1 MRTITIYTTLAVL
14 LFLTANTKAQ
24 EIRLTLD
31 DAITM
36 AADSSLSAIKVHRA
50 YMSGYWEYRAYKA
63 ARMPSLT
70 LNLTPAQ
77 YNRNIVQRYDSEN
90 DRDVFRTQQSY
101 YASGG
106 LSVVQN
112 VDFTGGTLYLNSG
125 VDFLRSFGGD
135 AYSQFS
141 SVPVRIG
148 YSQSLIGYNPFK
160 WDKLI
165 EPLKYERRKKEL
177 TYNMEQISEEA
188 IVYFFSLAQAQAEYD
203 LAVKNMASCD
213 TLYKI
218 GCDRHKIGAIS
229 RADLQ
234 TLKLDVIN
242 ANNTLKNSEIAMRRA
257 MFQLA
262 SFLNIDKEQTLSI
275 ELPARPKLLTISAA
289 KALEYARENNP
300 EFLVLKQNILESR
313 QAVDRTKKESGINA
327 SLNASIGFNQVGS
340 EFAQVWRDP
349 LQQDMVSM
357 SLSIPILDWGVR
369 KGKYNMARN
378 NLTVVEIS
386 SRQSEQQI
394 EEEVVMTVN
403 DFNVQGAMIE
413 SAEEARLL
421 AESAYEDTRMRFIIG
436 KSDINS
442 LSMALTRKDAA
453 EKNYISA
460 LRNYWLSYYKIRR
473 LTMYDFTNE
482 CTIDS
487 GKEIIKQ

>member
-1 MRTITIYTTLAVL
+1 MKAIIRYTTLAIL
-14 LFLTANTKAQ
+14 LLATSVNAQ

-36 AADSSLSAIKVHRA
+36 AADSSLSAVKAKRS
-50 YMSGYWEYRAYKA
+50 YQSGYWEYRAYKA
-63 ARMPSLT
+63 ARLPSLM

-106 LSVVQN
+106 FSIVQN
-112 VDFTGGTLYLNSG
+112 VDWTGGTLYLNSSL
-125 VDFLRSFGGD
+125 DFLRSFGD
-135 AYSQFS
+135 DTYSQFS
-141 SVPVRIG
+141 SVPFRIG
-148 YSQSLIGYNPFK
+148 YSQSLIGYNQFK

-165 EPLKYERRKKEL
+165 EPLKYEKKKKEL

-188 IVYFFSLAQAQAEYD
+188 IIYFFSLAQAQAEYG
-203 LAVKNMASCD
+203 LAVKNLASCD

-218 GCDRHKIGAIS
+218 GCDRHKIAAIS
-229 RADLQ
+229 KADLQ

-242 ANNTLKNSEIAMRRA
+242 ANNTLKNSEISLRRA

-262 SFLNIDKEQTLSI
+262 SFLNMDKEQKLRI
-275 ELPARPKLLTISAA
+275 ELPERPRLFTISASE
-289 KALEYARENNP
+289 ALMYARENNP
-300 EFLVLKQNILESR
+300 EFLTLKQNILESR

-340 EFAQVWRDP
+340 EFNQVWRNL
-349 LQQDMVSM
+349 LQQDMVSV

-369 KGKYNMARN
+369 KGKYNMAKN
-378 NLTVVEIS
+378 NLNVVEIS
-386 SRQSEQQI
+386 SRQTEQQI
-394 EEEVVMTVN
+394 EEEVIMTVN
-403 DFNVQGAMIE
+403 DFNVQGGMIE

-442 LSMALTRKDAA
+442 LSMALTRKDTA

-473 LTMYDFTNE
+473 LTMYDFVNE
-482 CTIDS
+482 SVIDT
-487 GKEIIKQ
+487 GNDIIKE

>member
-14 LFLTANTKAQ
+14 LLAANTKAQ

-36 AADSSLSAIKVHRA
+36 AADSSLSAIKAHRA

-177 TYNMEQISEEA
+177 SYNMEQISEEA

-262 SFLNIDKEQTLSI
+262 SFLNIDKEQTLNI

-300 EFLVLKQNILESR
+300 EFLALKQNILESR
-313 QAVDRTKKESGINA
+313 QAVDRTKKESSINA
-327 SLNASIGFNQVGS
+327 SLNASIGFNQIGS

-369 KGKYNMARN
+369 KGRYNMARN

-453 EKNYISA
+453 EKNYITA

-482 CTIDS
+482 CTVVA
-487 GKEIIKQ
+487 ENVTIK

>member
-36 AADSSLSAIKVHRA
+36 AADSSLSAIKAHRA

-213 TLYKI
+213 TLYRI

-275 ELPARPKLLTISAA
+275 ELPARPKLLTIPAA

-300 EFLVLKQNILESR
+300 EFLALKQNILESR

-369 KGKYNMARN
+369 KGRYNMARN

-403 DFNVQGAMIE
+403 DFNVQGGMIE

-482 CTIDS
+482 CTIVAEDVT
-487 GKEIIKQ
+487 IK

>member
-1 MRTITIYTTLAVL
+1 MKAIIRYTTLAIL
-14 LFLTANTKAQ
+14 LLATGVNAQ

-36 AADSSLSAIKVHRA
+36 AADSSLSAVKAKRS
-50 YMSGYWEYRAYKA
+50 YQSGYWEYRAYKA
-63 ARMPSLT
+63 ARLPSLM

-106 LSVVQN
+106 FSIVQN
-112 VDFTGGTLYLNSG
+112 VDWTGGTLYLNSSL
-125 VDFLRSFGGD
+125 DFLRSFGDD

-141 SVPVRIG
+141 SVPFRIG
-148 YSQSLIGYNPFK
+148 YSQSLIGYNQFK

-165 EPLKYERRKKEL
+165 EPLKYEKKKKEL

-188 IVYFFSLAQAQAEYD
+188 IIYFFSLAQAQAEYD
-203 LAVKNMASCD
+203 LAVKNLASCD

-218 GCDRHKIGAIS
+218 GCDRHKIAAIS
-229 RADLQ
+229 KADLQ

-242 ANNTLKNSEIAMRRA
+242 ANNTLKNSEISLRRA

-262 SFLNIDKEQTLSI
+262 SFLNMDKEQKLRI
-275 ELPARPKLLTISAA
+275 ELPERPRLFTISAS
-289 KALEYARENNP
+289 KALMYARENNP
-300 EFLVLKQNILESR
+300 EFLTLKQNILESR

-340 EFAQVWRDP
+340 EFNQVWRNL
-349 LQQDMVSM
+349 LQQDMVSV

-369 KGKYNMARN
+369 KGKYNMAKN
-378 NLTVVEIS
+378 NLNVVEIS
-386 SRQSEQQI
+386 SRQTEQQI
-394 EEEVVMTVN
+394 EEEVIMTVN
-403 DFNVQGAMIE
+403 DFNVQGGMIE

-442 LSMALTRKDAA
+442 LSMALTRKDTA

-473 LTMYDFTNE
+473 LTMYDFVNE
-482 CTIDS
+482 SVIDT
-487 GKEIIKQ
+487 ENDIIRE

>member
-1 MRTITIYTTLAVL
+1 MKAIIRYITLAIL
-14 LFLTANTKAQ
+14 LLATGVNAQ

-36 AADSSLSAIKVHRA
+36 AADSSLSAVKAKRS
-50 YMSGYWEYRAYKA
+50 YQSGYWEYRAYKA
-63 ARMPSLT
+63 ARLPSLM

-106 LSVVQN
+106 FSIVQN
-112 VDFTGGTLYLNSG
+112 VDWTGGTLYLNSSL
-125 VDFLRSFGGD
+125 DFLRSFGDD

-141 SVPVRIG
+141 SVPFRIG
-148 YSQSLIGYNPFK
+148 YSQSLIGYNQFK

-165 EPLKYERRKKEL
+165 EPLKYEKRKKEL
-177 TYNMEQISEEA
+177 TYKMEQISEEA
-188 IVYFFSLAQAQAEYD
+188 IIYFFSLAQAQAEYD
-203 LAVKNMASCD
+203 LAVKNLASCD

-218 GCDRHKIGAIS
+218 GCDRHKIAAIS
-229 RADLQ
+229 KADLQ

-242 ANNTLKNSEIAMRRA
+242 ANNTLKNSEISLRRA

-262 SFLNIDKEQTLSI
+262 SFLNMDKEQKLRI
-275 ELPARPKLLTISAA
+275 ELPERPRLFTISAS
-289 KALEYARENNP
+289 KALMYARENNP
-300 EFLVLKQNILESR
+300 EFLTLKQNILESR

-340 EFAQVWRDP
+340 EFNQVWRNL
-349 LQQDMVSM
+349 LQQDMVSV

-369 KGKYNMARN
+369 KGKYNMAKN
-378 NLTVVEIS
+378 NLNVVEIS
-386 SRQSEQQI
+386 SRQTEQQI
-394 EEEVVMTVN
+394 EEEVIMTVN
-403 DFNVQGAMIE
+403 DFNVQGGMIE

-442 LSMALTRKDAA
+442 LSMALTRKDTA

-473 LTMYDFTNE
+473 LTMYDFVNE
-482 CTIDS
+482 SVIDT
-487 GKEIIKQ
+487 GNDIIRE

>member
-1 MRTITIYTTLAVL
+1 MKAIIRYTTLAIL
-14 LFLTANTKAQ
+14 LLATGVNAQ

-36 AADSSLSAIKVHRA
+36 AADSSLSAVKAKRS
-50 YMSGYWEYRAYKA
+50 YQSGYWEYRAYKA
-63 ARMPSLT
+63 ARLPSLM

-106 LSVVQN
+106 FSIVQN
-112 VDFTGGTLYLNSG
+112 VDWTGGTLYLNSSL
-125 VDFLRSFGGD
+125 DFLRSFGDD

-141 SVPVRIG
+141 SVPFRIG
-148 YSQSLIGYNPFK
+148 YSQSLIGYNQFK

-165 EPLKYERRKKEL
+165 EPLKYEKRKKEL

-188 IVYFFSLAQAQAEYD
+188 IIYFFSLAQAQAEYD
-203 LAVKNMASCD
+203 LAVKNLASCD

-218 GCDRHKIGAIS
+218 GCDRHKIAAIS
-229 RADLQ
+229 KADLQ

-242 ANNTLKNSEIAMRRA
+242 ANNTLKNSEISLRRA

-262 SFLNIDKEQTLSI
+262 SFLNMDKEQKLRI
-275 ELPARPKLLTISAA
+275 ELPERPKLFTISASE
-289 KALEYARENNP
+289 ALMYARENNP
-300 EFLVLKQNILESR
+300 EFLTLKQNILESR

-340 EFAQVWRDP
+340 EFNQVWRNL
-349 LQQDMVSM
+349 LQQDMVSVT
-357 SLSIPILDWGVR
+357 LSIPILDWGVR
-369 KGKYNMARN
+369 KGKYNMAKN
-378 NLTVVEIS
+378 NLNVVEIS
-386 SRQSEQQI
+386 SRQTEQQI
-394 EEEVVMTVN
+394 EEEVIMTVN
-403 DFNVQGAMIE
+403 DFNVQGGMIE

-442 LSMALTRKDAA
+442 LSMALTRKDTA

-473 LTMYDFTNE
+473 LTMYDFVNE
-482 CTIDS
+482 S
-487 GKEIIKQ
+487 IINTGNDIIRE

>member
-1 MRTITIYTTLAVL
+1 
-14 LFLTANTKAQ
+14 
-24 EIRLTLD
+24 
-31 DAITM
+31 
-36 AADSSLSAIKVHRA
+36 
-50 YMSGYWEYRAYKA
+50 
-63 ARMPSLT
+63 
-70 LNLTPAQ
+70 
-77 YNRNIVQRYDSEN
+77 
-90 DRDVFRTQQSY
+90 
-101 YASGG
+101 
-106 LSVVQN
+106 
-112 VDFTGGTLYLNSG
+112 
-125 VDFLRSFGGD
+125 
-135 AYSQFS
+135 
-141 SVPVRIG
+141 
-148 YSQSLIGYNPFK
+148 
-160 WDKLI
+160 
-165 EPLKYERRKKEL
+165 
-177 TYNMEQISEEA
+177 
-188 IVYFFSLAQAQAEYD
+188 
-203 LAVKNMASCD
+203 
-213 TLYKI
+213 
-218 GCDRHKIGAIS
+218 
-229 RADLQ
+229 
-234 TLKLDVIN
+234 
-242 ANNTLKNSEIAMRRA
+242 MRRA

-300 EFLVLKQNILESR
+300 EFLALKQNILESR

-369 KGKYNMARN
+369 KGRYNMARN

-403 DFNVQGAMIE
+403 DFNVQGGMIE

-421 AESAYEDTRMRFIIG
+421 AESAYADTRMRFIIG

-482 CTIDS
+482 CLIDS

>member
-1 MRTITIYTTLAVL
+1 MKAIIRYTTLAIL
-14 LFLTANTKAQ
+14 LLATSVNAQ
-24 EIRLTLD
+24 EVRLTLD

-36 AADSSLSAIKVHRA
+36 AADSSLSAVKAKRS
-50 YMSGYWEYRAYKA
+50 YQSGYWEYRAYKA
-63 ARMPSLT
+63 ARLPSLM

-106 LSVVQN
+106 FSIVQN
-112 VDFTGGTLYLNSG
+112 VDWTGGTLYLNSSL
-125 VDFLRSFGGD
+125 DFLRSFGDD

-141 SVPVRIG
+141 SIPFRIG
-148 YSQSLIGYNPFK
+148 YSQSLIGYNQFK

-165 EPLKYERRKKEL
+165 EPLKYEKRKKEL

-188 IVYFFSLAQAQAEYD
+188 IIYFFSLAQAQAEYD
-203 LAVKNMASCD
+203 LAVKNLASCD

-218 GCDRHKIGAIS
+218 GCDRHKIAAIS
-229 RADLQ
+229 KADLQ

-242 ANNTLKNSEIAMRRA
+242 ANNTLKNSEISLRRA

-262 SFLNIDKEQTLSI
+262 SFLNMDKEQKLRI
-275 ELPARPKLLTISAA
+275 ELPERPRLFTISAS
-289 KALEYARENNP
+289 KALMYARENNP
-300 EFLVLKQNILESR
+300 EFLTLKQNILESR

-340 EFAQVWRDP
+340 EFNQVWRNL
-349 LQQDMVSM
+349 LQQDMVSV

-369 KGKYNMARN
+369 KGKYNMAKN
-378 NLTVVEIS
+378 NLNVVEIS
-386 SRQSEQQI
+386 SRQTEQQI
-394 EEEVVMTVN
+394 EEEVIMTVN
-403 DFNVQGAMIE
+403 DFNVQGGMIE

-442 LSMALTRKDAA
+442 LSMALTRKDTA

-473 LTMYDFTNE
+473 LTMYDFVNE
-482 CTIDS
+482 SVIDT
-487 GKEIIKQ
+487 GNDIIKE

>member
-1 MRTITIYTTLAVL
+1 MKAIIRYTTLAIL
-14 LFLTANTKAQ
+14 LLATSVNAQ

-36 AADSSLSAIKVHRA
+36 AADSSLSAVKAKRS
-50 YMSGYWEYRAYKA
+50 YQSGYWEYRAYKA
-63 ARMPSLT
+63 ARLPSLM

-106 LSVVQN
+106 FSIVQN
-112 VDFTGGTLYLNSG
+112 VDWTGGTLYLNSSL
-125 VDFLRSFGGD
+125 DFLRSFGD
-135 AYSQFS
+135 DTYSQFS
-141 SVPVRIG
+141 SVPFRIG
-148 YSQSLIGYNPFK
+148 YSQSLIGYNQFK

-165 EPLKYERRKKEL
+165 EPLKYEKKKKEL

-188 IVYFFSLAQAQAEYD
+188 IIYFFSLAQAQAEYG
-203 LAVKNMASCD
+203 LAVKNLASCD

-218 GCDRHKIGAIS
+218 GCDRHKIAAIS
-229 RADLQ
+229 KADLQ

-242 ANNTLKNSEIAMRRA
+242 ANNTLKNSEISLRRA

-262 SFLNIDKEQTLSI
+262 SFLNMDKEQKLRI
-275 ELPARPKLLTISAA
+275 ELPERPRLFTISASE
-289 KALEYARENNP
+289 ALMYARENHP
-300 EFLVLKQNILESR
+300 EFLTLKQNILESR

-340 EFAQVWRDP
+340 EFNQVWRNL
-349 LQQDMVSM
+349 LQQDMVSV

-369 KGKYNMARN
+369 KGKYNMAKN
-378 NLTVVEIS
+378 NLNVVEIS
-386 SRQSEQQI
+386 SRQTEQQI
-394 EEEVVMTVN
+394 EEEVIMTVN
-403 DFNVQGAMIE
+403 DFNVQGGMIE

-442 LSMALTRKDAA
+442 LSMALTRKDTA

-460 LRNYWLSYYKIRR
+460 LRNYWLSYYKIRS
-473 LTMYDFTNE
+473 LTMYDFVNE
-482 CTIDS
+482 SVIDT
-487 GKEIIKQ
+487 GNDIIKE

>member
-1 MRTITIYTTLAVL
+1 MKAIIRYTILAIL
-14 LFLTANTKAQ
+14 LLATSVNAQ
-24 EIRLTLD
+24 EIHLTLD

-36 AADSSLSAIKVHRA
+36 AADSSLSAVKAKRS
-50 YMSGYWEYRAYKA
+50 YQSGYWEYRAYKA
-63 ARMPSLT
+63 ARLPSLM

-106 LSVVQN
+106 FSIVQN
-112 VDFTGGTLYLNSG
+112 VDWTGGTLYLNSSL
-125 VDFLRSFGGD
+125 DFLRSFGDD

-141 SVPVRIG
+141 SVPFRIG
-148 YSQSLIGYNPFK
+148 YSQSLIGYNQFK

-165 EPLKYERRKKEL
+165 EPLKYEKRKKEL

-188 IVYFFSLAQAQAEYD
+188 IIYFFSLAQAQAEYD
-203 LAVKNMASCD
+203 LAVKNLASCD

-218 GCDRHKIGAIS
+218 GCDRHKIAAIS
-229 RADLQ
+229 KADLQ

-242 ANNTLKNSEIAMRRA
+242 ANNTLKNSEISLRRA

-262 SFLNIDKEQTLSI
+262 SFLNMDKEQKLRI
-275 ELPARPKLLTISAA
+275 ELPERPRLFTISAS
-289 KALEYARENNP
+289 KALMYARENNP
-300 EFLVLKQNILESR
+300 EFLTLKQNILESR

-340 EFAQVWRDP
+340 EFNQVWRNL
-349 LQQDMVSM
+349 LQQDMVSV

-369 KGKYNMARN
+369 KGKYNMAKN
-378 NLTVVEIS
+378 NLNVVEIS
-386 SRQSEQQI
+386 SRQTEQQI
-394 EEEVVMTVN
+394 EEEVIMTVN
-403 DFNVQGAMIE
+403 DFNVQGGMIE

-442 LSMALTRKDAA
+442 LSMALTRKDTA

-473 LTMYDFTNE
+473 LTMYDFVNE
-482 CTIDS
+482 SVIDT
-487 GKEIIKQ
+487 ENDIIRE

>member
-1 MRTITIYTTLAVL
+1 MKAIIRYTTLAIL
-14 LFLTANTKAQ
+14 LLSTSVNAQ

-36 AADSSLSAIKVHRA
+36 AADSSLSAVKAKRS
-50 YMSGYWEYRAYKA
+50 YQSGYWEYRAYKA
-63 ARMPSLT
+63 ARLPSLM

-106 LSVVQN
+106 FSIVQN
-112 VDFTGGTLYLNSG
+112 VDWTGGTLYLNSSL
-125 VDFLRSFGGD
+125 DFLRNFGD
-135 AYSQFS
+135 EAYSQFS
-141 SVPVRIG
+141 SVPFRIG
-148 YSQSLIGYNPFK
+148 YSQSLIGYNQFK

-165 EPLKYERRKKEL
+165 EPLKYEKKKKEL

-188 IVYFFSLAQAQAEYD
+188 IIYFFSLAQAQAEYD
-203 LAVKNMASCD
+203 LAVKNLASCD

-218 GCDRHKIGAIS
+218 GCDRHKIAAIS
-229 RADLQ
+229 KADLQ

-242 ANNTLKNSEIAMRRA
+242 ANNTLKNSEISLRRA

-262 SFLNIDKEQTLSI
+262 SFLNMDKEQKLRI
-275 ELPARPKLLTISAA
+275 ELPERPRLFTISASE
-289 KALEYARENNP
+289 ALMYARENNP
-300 EFLVLKQNILESR
+300 EFLTLKQNILESR

-340 EFAQVWRDP
+340 EFNQVWRNL
-349 LQQDMVSM
+349 LQQDMVSV

-369 KGKYNMARN
+369 KGKYNMAKN
-378 NLTVVEIS
+378 NLNVVEIS
-386 SRQSEQQI
+386 SRQTEQQI
-394 EEEVVMTVN
+394 EEEVIMTVN
-403 DFNVQGAMIE
+403 DFNVQGGMIE

-436 KSDINS
+436 KSEINS
-442 LSMALTRKDAA
+442 LSMALTRKDTA

-473 LTMYDFTNE
+473 LTMYDFVNE
-482 CTIDS
+482 SIINTGND
-487 GKEIIKQ
+487 IIKE

>member
-1 MRTITIYTTLAVL
+1 MKAIIRYTTLAIL
-14 LFLTANTKAQ
+14 LLATGVNAQ

-36 AADSSLSAIKVHRA
+36 AADSSLSAVKAKRS
-50 YMSGYWEYRAYKA
+50 YQSGYWEYRAYKA
-63 ARMPSLT
+63 ARLPSLM

-106 LSVVQN
+106 FSIVQN
-112 VDFTGGTLYLNSG
+112 VDWTGGTLYLNSSL
-125 VDFLRSFGGD
+125 DFLRSFGDD

-141 SVPVRIG
+141 SVPFRIG
-148 YSQSLIGYNPFK
+148 YSQSLIGYNQFK

-165 EPLKYERRKKEL
+165 EPLKYEKRKKEL

-188 IVYFFSLAQAQAEYD
+188 IIYFFSLAQAQAEYD
-203 LAVKNMASCD
+203 LAVKNLASCD

-218 GCDRHKIGAIS
+218 GCDRHKIAAIS
-229 RADLQ
+229 KADLQ

-242 ANNTLKNSEIAMRRA
+242 ANNTLKNSEISLRRA

-262 SFLNIDKEQTLSI
+262 SFLNMDKEQKLRI
-275 ELPARPKLLTISAA
+275 ELPERPRLFTISAS
-289 KALEYARENNP
+289 KALMYARENNP
-300 EFLVLKQNILESR
+300 EFLTLKQNILESR

-340 EFAQVWRDP
+340 EFNQVWRNL
-349 LQQDMVSM
+349 LQQDMISV

-369 KGKYNMARN
+369 KGKYNMAKN
-378 NLTVVEIS
+378 NLNVVEIS
-386 SRQSEQQI
+386 SRQTEQQI
-394 EEEVVMTVN
+394 EEEVIMTVN
-403 DFNVQGAMIE
+403 DFNVQGGMIE

-442 LSMALTRKDAA
+442 LSMAVTRKDTA

-473 LTMYDFTNE
+473 LTMYDFVNE
-482 CTIDS
+482 SVIDT
-487 GKEIIKQ
+487 GNDIIRE

>member
-1 MRTITIYTTLAVL
+1 MKAIIRYTTLAIL
-14 LFLTANTKAQ
+14 LLATSVNAQ

-36 AADSSLSAIKVHRA
+36 AADSSLSVVKAKRS
-50 YMSGYWEYRAYKA
+50 YQSGYWEYRAYKA
-63 ARMPSLT
+63 ARLPSLM

-106 LSVVQN
+106 FSIVQN
-112 VDFTGGTLYLNSG
+112 VDWTGGTLYLNSSL
-125 VDFLRSFGGD
+125 DFLRSFGDD

-141 SVPVRIG
+141 SVPFRIG
-148 YSQSLIGYNPFK
+148 YSQSLIGYNQFK

-165 EPLKYERRKKEL
+165 EPLKYEKRKKEL

-188 IVYFFSLAQAQAEYD
+188 IIYFFSLAQAQAEYD
-203 LAVKNMASCD
+203 LAVKNLASCD

-218 GCDRHKIGAIS
+218 GCDRHKIAAIS
-229 RADLQ
+229 KADLQ

-242 ANNTLKNSEIAMRRA
+242 ANNTLKNSEISLRRA

-262 SFLNIDKEQTLSI
+262 SFLNMDKEQKLRI
-275 ELPARPKLLTISAA
+275 ELPERPRLFTISASE
-289 KALEYARENNP
+289 ALMYARENNP
-300 EFLVLKQNILESR
+300 EFLTLKQNILESR

-340 EFAQVWRDP
+340 EFNQVWRNL
-349 LQQDMVSM
+349 LQQDMVSV

-369 KGKYNMARN
+369 KGKYNMAKN
-378 NLTVVEIS
+378 NLNVVEIS
-386 SRQSEQQI
+386 SRQTEQQI
-394 EEEVVMTVN
+394 EEEVIMTVN
-403 DFNVQGAMIE
+403 DFNVQGGMIE

-442 LSMALTRKDAA
+442 LSMALTRKDTA

-473 LTMYDFTNE
+473 LTMYDFVNE
-482 CTIDS
+482 SVIDT
-487 GKEIIKQ
+487 GNDIIRE

>member
-1 MRTITIYTTLAVL
+1 MKAIIRYTTLAIL
-14 LFLTANTKAQ
+14 LLATSVNAQ

-36 AADSSLSAIKVHRA
+36 AADSSLSAVKAKRS
-50 YMSGYWEYRAYKA
+50 YQSGYWEYRAYKA
-63 ARMPSLT
+63 ARLPSLM

-106 LSVVQN
+106 FSIVQN
-112 VDFTGGTLYLNSG
+112 VDWTGGTLYLNSSL
-125 VDFLRSFGGD
+125 DFLRSFGDD

-141 SVPVRIG
+141 SVPFRIG
-148 YSQSLIGYNPFK
+148 YSQSLIGYNQFK

-165 EPLKYERRKKEL
+165 EPLKYEKRKKEL

-188 IVYFFSLAQAQAEYD
+188 IIYFFSLAQAQAEYD
-203 LAVKNMASCD
+203 LAVKNLASCD

-218 GCDRHKIGAIS
+218 GCDRHKIAAIS
-229 RADLQ
+229 KANLQ

-242 ANNTLKNSEIAMRRA
+242 ANNTLKNSEISLRRA

-262 SFLNIDKEQTLSI
+262 SFLNMDKEQKLRI
-275 ELPARPKLLTISAA
+275 ELPERPRLFTISASE
-289 KALEYARENNP
+289 ALMYARENNP
-300 EFLVLKQNILESR
+300 EFLTLKQNILESR

-340 EFAQVWRDP
+340 EFNQVWRNL
-349 LQQDMVSM
+349 LQQDMVSV

-369 KGKYNMARN
+369 KGKYNMAKN
-378 NLTVVEIS
+378 NLNVVEIS
-386 SRQSEQQI
+386 SRQTEQQI
-394 EEEVVMTVN
+394 EEEVIMTVN
-403 DFNVQGAMIE
+403 DFNVQGGMIE

-442 LSMALTRKDAA
+442 LSMALTRKDTA

-473 LTMYDFTNE
+473 LTMYDFVNE
-482 CTIDS
+482 SVIDT
-487 GKEIIKQ
+487 GNDIIRE

>member
-1 MRTITIYTTLAVL
+1 MKAIIRYTTLAIL
-14 LFLTANTKAQ
+14 LLATGVNAQ

-36 AADSSLSAIKVHRA
+36 AADSSLSAVKAKRS
-50 YMSGYWEYRAYKA
+50 YQSGYWEYRAYKA
-63 ARMPSLT
+63 ARLPSLM

-106 LSVVQN
+106 FSIVQN
-112 VDFTGGTLYLNSG
+112 VDWTGGTLYLNSSL
-125 VDFLRSFGGD
+125 DFLRSFGDD

-141 SVPVRIG
+141 SVPFRIG
-148 YSQSLIGYNPFK
+148 YSQSLIGYNQFK

-165 EPLKYERRKKEL
+165 EPLKYEKRKKEL

-188 IVYFFSLAQAQAEYD
+188 IIYFFSLAQAQAEYD
-203 LAVKNMASCD
+203 LAVKNLASCD

-218 GCDRHKIGAIS
+218 GCDRHKIAAIS
-229 RADLQ
+229 KADLQ

-242 ANNTLKNSEIAMRRA
+242 ANNTLKNSEISLRRA

-262 SFLNIDKEQTLSI
+262 SFLNMDKEQKLRI
-275 ELPARPKLLTISAA
+275 ELPERPRLFTISASE
-289 KALEYARENNP
+289 ALMYARENNP
-300 EFLVLKQNILESR
+300 EFLTLKQNILESR

-340 EFAQVWRDP
+340 EFNQVWRNL
-349 LQQDMVSM
+349 LQQDMVSV

-369 KGKYNMARN
+369 KGKYNMAKN
-378 NLTVVEIS
+378 NLNVVEIS
-386 SRQSEQQI
+386 SRQTEQQI
-394 EEEVVMTVN
+394 EEEVIMTVN
-403 DFNVQGAMIE
+403 DFNVQGGMIE

-442 LSMALTRKDAA
+442 LSMALTRKDTA

-473 LTMYDFTNE
+473 LTMYDFVNE
-482 CTIDS
+482 SVIDT
-487 GKEIIKQ
+487 GNDIIKE

>member
-1 MRTITIYTTLAVL
+1 MKAIIRYTTLAIL
-14 LFLTANTKAQ
+14 LLATSVNAQ

-36 AADSSLSAIKVHRA
+36 AADSSLSAVKAKRS
-50 YMSGYWEYRAYKA
+50 YQSGYWEYRAYKA
-63 ARMPSLT
+63 ARLPSLM

-106 LSVVQN
+106 FSIVQN
-112 VDFTGGTLYLNSG
+112 VDWTGGTLYLNSSL
-125 VDFLRSFGGD
+125 DFLRSFGDD

-141 SVPVRIG
+141 SVPFRIG
-148 YSQSLIGYNPFK
+148 YSQSLIGYNQFK

-165 EPLKYERRKKEL
+165 EPLKYEKRKKEL

-188 IVYFFSLAQAQAEYD
+188 IIFFFSLAQAQAEYD
-203 LAVKNMASCD
+203 LAVKNLASCD
-213 TLYKI
+213 TLYQI
-218 GCDRHKIGAIS
+218 GCDRHKIAAIS
-229 RADLQ
+229 KADLQ

-242 ANNTLKNSEIAMRRA
+242 ANNTLKNSEISLRRA

-262 SFLNIDKEQTLSI
+262 SFLNMDKEQKLRI
-275 ELPARPKLLTISAA
+275 ELPERPRLFTISASE
-289 KALEYARENNP
+289 ALMYARENNP
-300 EFLVLKQNILESR
+300 EFLTLKQNILESR

-340 EFAQVWRDP
+340 EFNQVWRNL
-349 LQQDMVSM
+349 LQQDMISV

-369 KGKYNMARN
+369 KGKYNMAKN
-378 NLTVVEIS
+378 NLNVVEIS
-386 SRQSEQQI
+386 SRQTEQQI
-394 EEEVVMTVN
+394 EEEVIMTVN
-403 DFNVQGAMIE
+403 DFNVQGGMIE

-442 LSMALTRKDAA
+442 LSMAVTRKDTA

-473 LTMYDFTNE
+473 LTMYDFVNE
-482 CTIDS
+482 SMIDT
-487 GKEIIKQ
+487 GNDIFKD

>member
-1 MRTITIYTTLAVL
+1 MKAIIRYTTLAIL
-14 LFLTANTKAQ
+14 LLATSVNAQ

-36 AADSSLSAIKVHRA
+36 AADSSLSAVKAKRS
-50 YMSGYWEYRAYKA
+50 YQSGYWEYRAYKA
-63 ARMPSLT
+63 ARLPSLM

-106 LSVVQN
+106 FSIVQN
-112 VDFTGGTLYLNSG
+112 VDWTGGTLYLNSSL
-125 VDFLRSFGGD
+125 DFLRSFGDD

-141 SVPVRIG
+141 SVPFRIG
-148 YSQSLIGYNPFK
+148 YSQSLIGYNQFK

-165 EPLKYERRKKEL
+165 EPLKYEKRKKEL

-188 IVYFFSLAQAQAEYD
+188 IIYFFSLAQAQAEYD
-203 LAVKNMASCD
+203 LAVKNLASCD

-218 GCDRHKIGAIS
+218 GCDRHKIAAIS
-229 RADLQ
+229 KADLQ

-242 ANNTLKNSEIAMRRA
+242 ANNTLKNSEISLRRA

-262 SFLNIDKEQTLSI
+262 SFLNMDKEQKLRI
-275 ELPARPKLLTISAA
+275 ELPERPRLFTISASE
-289 KALEYARENNP
+289 ALMYARENNP
-300 EFLVLKQNILESR
+300 EFLTLKQNILESR

-340 EFAQVWRDP
+340 EFNQVWRNL
-349 LQQDMVSM
+349 LQQDMISV

-369 KGKYNMARN
+369 KGKYNMAKN
-378 NLTVVEIS
+378 NLNVVEIS
-386 SRQSEQQI
+386 SRQTEQQI
-394 EEEVVMTVN
+394 EEEVIMTVN
-403 DFNVQGAMIE
+403 DFNVQGGMIE

-442 LSMALTRKDAA
+442 LSMAVTRKDTA

-473 LTMYDFTNE
+473 LTMYDFVNE
-482 CTIDS
+482 SVIDT
-487 GKEIIKQ
+487 GNDIIRE

>member
-1 MRTITIYTTLAVL
+1 MKDIIRYTTLAIL
-14 LFLTANTKAQ
+14 LLATGVNAQ
-24 EIRLTLD
+24 EIRLTLN

-36 AADSSLSAIKVHRA
+36 AADSSLSAVKAKRS
-50 YMSGYWEYRAYKA
+50 YQSGYWEYRAYKA
-63 ARMPSLT
+63 ARLPSLM

-106 LSVVQN
+106 FSIVQN
-112 VDFTGGTLYLNSG
+112 VDWTGGTLYLNSSL
-125 VDFLRSFGGD
+125 DFLRSFGDD

-141 SVPVRIG
+141 SVPFRIG
-148 YSQSLIGYNPFK
+148 YSQSLIGYNQFK

-165 EPLKYERRKKEL
+165 EPLKYEKRKKEL

-188 IVYFFSLAQAQAEYD
+188 IIYFFSLAQAQAEYD
-203 LAVKNMASCD
+203 LAVKNLASCD

-218 GCDRHKIGAIS
+218 GCDRHKIAAIS
-229 RADLQ
+229 KADLQ

-242 ANNTLKNSEIAMRRA
+242 ANNTLKNSEISLRRA

-262 SFLNIDKEQTLSI
+262 SFLNMDKEQKLRI
-275 ELPARPKLLTISAA
+275 ELPERPRLFTISASE
-289 KALEYARENNP
+289 ALMYARENNP
-300 EFLVLKQNILESR
+300 EFLTLKQNILESR
-313 QAVDRTKKESGINA
+313 QAVDRTNKESGINA

-340 EFAQVWRDP
+340 EFNQVWRNL
-349 LQQDMVSM
+349 LQQDMVSV

-369 KGKYNMARN
+369 KGKYNMAKN
-378 NLTVVEIS
+378 NLNVVEIS
-386 SRQSEQQI
+386 SRQTEQQI
-394 EEEVVMTVN
+394 EEEVIMTVN
-403 DFNVQGAMIE
+403 DFNVQGGMIE

-442 LSMALTRKDAA
+442 LSMALTRKDTA

-473 LTMYDFTNE
+473 LTMCDFVNE
-482 CTIDS
+482 SVIDTR
-487 GKEIIKQ
+487 GDIIRE

>member
-1 MRTITIYTTLAVL
+1 MRTITIYTTLAIL
-14 LFLTANTKAQ
+14 LLVTRANAQ

-36 AADSSLSAIKVHRA
+36 ASDSSLSAIKAHRA

-70 LNLTPAQ
+70 LNFTPAQ

-148 YSQSLIGYNPFK
+148 YSQNLIGYNPFK

-165 EPLKYERRKKEL
+165 EPLKYERRIKEL

-188 IVYFFSLAQAQAEYD
+188 IVYFFSFAQAQAEYE

-300 EFLVLKQNILESR
+300 EFLALKQNILESR

-369 KGKYNMARN
+369 KGRYNMARN

-453 EKNYISA
+453 EKNYITA

-482 CTIDS
+482 CTVVA
-487 GKEIIKQ
+487 ENVTIK

>member
-1 MRTITIYTTLAVL
+1 MKAIIRYTTLAIL
-14 LFLTANTKAQ
+14 LLSTSVNAQ
-24 EIRLTLD
+24 EIRLTLN

-36 AADSSLSAIKVHRA
+36 AADSSLSAVKAKRS
-50 YMSGYWEYRAYKA
+50 YQSGYWEYRAYKA
-63 ARMPSLT
+63 ARLPSLM

-106 LSVVQN
+106 FSIVQN
-112 VDFTGGTLYLNSG
+112 VDWTGGTLYLNSSL
-125 VDFLRSFGGD
+125 DFLRSFGDD

-141 SVPVRIG
+141 SVPFRIG
-148 YSQSLIGYNPFK
+148 YSQSLIGYNQFK

-165 EPLKYERRKKEL
+165 EPLKYEKKKKEL

-188 IVYFFSLAQAQAEYD
+188 IIYFFSLAQAQAEYD
-203 LAVKNMASCD
+203 LAVKNLASCD

-218 GCDRHKIGAIS
+218 GCDRHKIAAIS
-229 RADLQ
+229 KADLQ

-242 ANNTLKNSEIAMRRA
+242 ANNTLKNSEISLRRA

-262 SFLNIDKEQTLSI
+262 SFLNMDKEQKLRI
-275 ELPARPKLLTISAA
+275 ELPERPRLFTISASE
-289 KALEYARENNP
+289 ALMYARENNP
-300 EFLVLKQNILESR
+300 EFLTLKQNILESR

-340 EFAQVWRDP
+340 EFNQVWRNL
-349 LQQDMVSM
+349 LQQDMVSV

-369 KGKYNMARN
+369 KGKYNMAKN
-378 NLTVVEIS
+378 NLNVVEIS
-386 SRQSEQQI
+386 SRQTEQQI
-394 EEEVVMTVN
+394 EEEVIMTVN
-403 DFNVQGAMIE
+403 DFNVQGGMIE

-442 LSMALTRKDAA
+442 LSMALTRKDTA

-473 LTMYDFTNE
+473 LTMYDFVNE
-482 CTIDS
+482 SMIDT
-487 GKEIIKQ
+487 GNDIIRE

>member
-1 MRTITIYTTLAVL
+1 MKAIIRYTTLAIL
-14 LFLTANTKAQ
+14 LLATGVNAQ
-24 EIRLTLD
+24 EIHLTLD

-36 AADSSLSAIKVHRA
+36 AADSSLSAVKAKRS
-50 YMSGYWEYRAYKA
+50 YQSGYWEYRAYKA
-63 ARMPSLT
+63 ARLPSLM

-106 LSVVQN
+106 FSIVQN
-112 VDFTGGTLYLNSG
+112 VDWTGGTLYLNSSL
-125 VDFLRSFGGD
+125 DFLRSFGDD

-141 SVPVRIG
+141 SVPFRIG
-148 YSQSLIGYNPFK
+148 YSQSLIGYNQFK

-165 EPLKYERRKKEL
+165 EPLKYEKKKKEL

-188 IVYFFSLAQAQAEYD
+188 IIYFFSLAQAQAEYD
-203 LAVKNMASCD
+203 LAVKNLASCD

-218 GCDRHKIGAIS
+218 GCDRHKIAAIS
-229 RADLQ
+229 KADLQ

-242 ANNTLKNSEIAMRRA
+242 ANNTLKNSEISLRRA

-262 SFLNIDKEQTLSI
+262 SFLNMDKEQKLRI
-275 ELPARPKLLTISAA
+275 ELPERPRLFTISAS
-289 KALEYARENNP
+289 KALMYARENNP
-300 EFLVLKQNILESR
+300 EFLTLKQNILESR

-340 EFAQVWRDP
+340 EFNQVWRNL
-349 LQQDMVSM
+349 LQQDMVSV

-369 KGKYNMARN
+369 KGKYNMAKN
-378 NLTVVEIS
+378 NLNVVEIS
-386 SRQSEQQI
+386 SRQTEQQI
-394 EEEVVMTVN
+394 EEEVIMTVN
-403 DFNVQGAMIE
+403 DFNVQGGMIE

-442 LSMALTRKDAA
+442 LSMALTRKDTA

-473 LTMYDFTNE
+473 LTMYDFVNE
-482 CTIDS
+482 SVIDT
-487 GKEIIKQ
+487 GNDIIRE

>member
-1 MRTITIYTTLAVL
+1 MKAIIRYTTLAIL
-14 LFLTANTKAQ
+14 LLATSVNAQ
-24 EIRLTLD
+24 EIHLTLD

-36 AADSSLSAIKVHRA
+36 AADSSLSAVKAKRS
-50 YMSGYWEYRAYKA
+50 YQSGYWEYRAYKA
-63 ARMPSLT
+63 ARLPSLM

-106 LSVVQN
+106 FSIVQN
-112 VDFTGGTLYLNSG
+112 VDWTGGTLYLNSSL
-125 VDFLRSFGGD
+125 DFLRSFGDD

-141 SVPVRIG
+141 SIPFRIG
-148 YSQSLIGYNPFK
+148 YSQSLIGYNQFK

-165 EPLKYERRKKEL
+165 EPLKYEKRKKEL

-188 IVYFFSLAQAQAEYD
+188 IIYFFSLAQAQAEYD
-203 LAVKNMASCD
+203 LAVKNLASCD

-218 GCDRHKIGAIS
+218 GCDRHKIAAIS
-229 RADLQ
+229 KADLQ

-242 ANNTLKNSEIAMRRA
+242 ANNTLKNSEISLRRA

-262 SFLNIDKEQTLSI
+262 SFLNMDKEQKLRI
-275 ELPARPKLLTISAA
+275 ELPERPRLFTISAS
-289 KALEYARENNP
+289 KALMYARENNP
-300 EFLVLKQNILESR
+300 EFLTLKQNILESR

-340 EFAQVWRDP
+340 EFNQVWRNL
-349 LQQDMVSM
+349 LQQDMVSV

-369 KGKYNMARN
+369 KGKYNMAKN
-378 NLTVVEIS
+378 NLNVVEIS
-386 SRQSEQQI
+386 SRQTEQQI
-394 EEEVVMTVN
+394 EEEVIMTVN
-403 DFNVQGAMIE
+403 DFNVQGGMIE

-442 LSMALTRKDAA
+442 LSMALTRKDTA

-473 LTMYDFTNE
+473 LTMYDFVNE
-482 CTIDS
+482 SVIDT
-487 GKEIIKQ
+487 GNDIIRE

>member
-1 MRTITIYTTLAVL
+1 MRTITIYTTLAIL
-14 LFLTANTKAQ
+14 LLVTRANAQ

-36 AADSSLSAIKVHRA
+36 AADSSLSAIKAHRA

-70 LNLTPAQ
+70 LNFTPAQ

-148 YSQSLIGYNPFK
+148 YSQNLIGYNPFK

-177 TYNMEQISEEA
+177 SYNMEQISEEA

-213 TLYKI
+213 TLYRI

-300 EFLVLKQNILESR
+300 EFLALKQNILESR
-313 QAVDRTKKESGINA
+313 QAVDRTKKESSINA

-403 DFNVQGAMIE
+403 DFNVQGGMIE

-442 LSMALTRKDAA
+442 LSMALTRKNAA

-482 CTIDS
+482 CTIVAEDVT
-487 GKEIIKQ
+487 IK

>member
-1 MRTITIYTTLAVL
+1 MRTITIYTILTSL
-14 LFLTANTKAQ
+14 LLITKTYAQ
-24 EIRLTLD
+24 EIRLSLA

-36 AADSSLSAIKVHRA
+36 ANDSSLSAVKAKRSYQA
-50 YMSGYWEYRAYKA
+50 GYWEFRAYKA
-63 ARMPSLT
+63 ARLPSLM

-106 LSVVQN
+106 ISIVQN
-112 VDFTGGTLYLNSG
+112 IDWTGGTLYLNSSL
-125 VDFLRSFGGD
+125 DFLRNFGNET
-135 AYSQFS
+135 YSQFS
-141 SVPVRIG
+141 SIPFRIG
-148 YSQSLIGYNPFK
+148 YSQNLIGYNPFK
-160 WDKLI
+160 WDKQI
-165 EPLKYERRKKEL
+165 EPLKYEKKKKEL

-188 IVYFFSLAQAQAEYD
+188 IIYFFSLAQAQAEYD
-203 LAVKNMASCD
+203 LAVKNLASCD

-218 GCDRHKIGAIS
+218 GCARHKIAAIS
-229 RADLQ
+229 KADLQ
-234 TLKLDVIN
+234 TLNLDVIN
-242 ANNTLKNSEIAMRRA
+242 ANNTLKNSEISLRRA

-262 SFLNIDKEQTLSI
+262 SFLNIDKEQKLRI
-275 ELPARPKLLTISAA
+275 ELPMRPKLFTISISR
-289 KALEYARENNP
+289 ALAHARENNP
-300 EFLVLKQNILESR
+300 EFLALKQNILESR
-313 QAVDRTKKESGINA
+313 HAVNKTKKERGIHA
-327 SLNASIGFNQVGS
+327 SLNARIVYTPVGREFNQV
-340 EFAQVWRDP
+340 WKN
-349 LQQDMVSM
+349 LMQQDMVSV
-357 SLSIPILDWGVR
+357 SISIPILDWGVR
-369 KGKYNMARN
+369 KGRYNMARN

-386 SRQSEQQI
+386 SRQTEQQI

-403 DFNVQGAMIE
+403 DFNVQGSMIE
-413 SAEEARLL
+413 SAEEARIL

-442 LSMALTRKDAA
+442 LSMAHTRKDAA

-473 LTMYDFTNE
+473 LTMYDFYNE

>member
-36 AADSSLSAIKVHRA
+36 ASDSSLSAIKAHRA
-50 YMSGYWEYRAYKA
+50 YLSGYWEYRAYKA

-213 TLYKI
+213 TLYRI

-275 ELPARPKLLTISAA
+275 ELPARPKLLTIPAA

-300 EFLVLKQNILESR
+300 EFLALKQNILESR
-313 QAVDRTKKESGINA
+313 QAVERTKKESGINA
-327 SLNASIGFNQVGS
+327 SLNASIGFNQVSS

-369 KGKYNMARN
+369 KGRYNMARN

-403 DFNVQGAMIE
+403 DFNVQGTMIE

-482 CTIDS
+482 CTIVAEDVT
-487 GKEIIKQ
+487 IK

>member
-1 MRTITIYTTLAVL
+1 MKAIIRYITLAIL
-14 LFLTANTKAQ
+14 LLATSVNAQ

-36 AADSSLSAIKVHRA
+36 AADSSLSAVKAKRS
-50 YMSGYWEYRAYKA
+50 YQSGYWEYRAYKA
-63 ARMPSLT
+63 ARLPSLM

-106 LSVVQN
+106 FSIVQN
-112 VDFTGGTLYLNSG
+112 VDWTGGTLYLNSSL
-125 VDFLRSFGGD
+125 DFLRSFGDD

-141 SVPVRIG
+141 SVPFRIG
-148 YSQSLIGYNPFK
+148 YSQSLIGYNQFK

-165 EPLKYERRKKEL
+165 EPLKYEKKKKEL

-188 IVYFFSLAQAQAEYD
+188 IIYFFSLAQAQAEYD
-203 LAVKNMASCD
+203 LAVKNLASCD

-218 GCDRHKIGAIS
+218 GCDRYKIAAIS
-229 RADLQ
+229 KADLQ

-242 ANNTLKNSEIAMRRA
+242 ANNTLKNSEISLRRA

-262 SFLNIDKEQTLSI
+262 SFLNMDKEQKLRI
-275 ELPARPKLLTISAA
+275 ELPERPRLFTISASE
-289 KALEYARENNP
+289 ALMYARENNP
-300 EFLVLKQNILESR
+300 EFLTLKQNILESR

-340 EFAQVWRDP
+340 EFNQVWRNL
-349 LQQDMVSM
+349 LQQDMVSV

-369 KGKYNMARN
+369 KGKYNMAKN
-378 NLTVVEIS
+378 NLNVVEIS
-386 SRQSEQQI
+386 SRQTEQQI
-394 EEEVVMTVN
+394 EEEVIMTVN
-403 DFNVQGAMIE
+403 DFNVQGGMIE

-442 LSMALTRKDAA
+442 LSMALTRKDTA

-473 LTMYDFTNE
+473 LTMYDFVNE
-482 CTIDS
+482 SVIDTRDD
-487 GKEIIKQ
+487 IIRE

>member
-1 MRTITIYTTLAVL
+1 MRTITIYTILAVL
-14 LFLTANTKAQ
+14 LLLTANTRAQ

-36 AADSSLSAIKVHRA
+36 AADSSLSAIKAHRA

-177 TYNMEQISEEA
+177 SYNMEQISEEA

-262 SFLNIDKEQTLSI
+262 SFLNIDKEHTLSI

-300 EFLVLKQNILESR
+300 EFLALKQNILESR

-403 DFNVQGAMIE
+403 DFNVQGGMIE

>member
-1 MRTITIYTTLAVL
+1 MRTITIYTTLAIL
-14 LFLTANTKAQ
+14 LLVTRANAQ

-36 AADSSLSAIKVHRA
+36 ASDSSLSAIKAHRA

-177 TYNMEQISEEA
+177 SYNMEQISEEA

-213 TLYKI
+213 TLYRI

-300 EFLVLKQNILESR
+300 EFLALKQNILESR
-313 QAVDRTKKESGINA
+313 QAVDRTKKESSINA

-403 DFNVQGAMIE
+403 DFNVQGGMIE

-442 LSMALTRKDAA
+442 LSMALTRKNAA

-473 LTMYDFTNE
+473 LTMYDFTIE

-487 GKEIIKQ
+487 GKDIIKQ

>member
-1 MRTITIYTTLAVL
+1 MKAIIRYTTLAIL
-14 LFLTANTKAQ
+14 LLATGVNAQ

-36 AADSSLSAIKVHRA
+36 AADSSLSAVKAKRS
-50 YMSGYWEYRAYKA
+50 YQSGYWEYRAYKA
-63 ARMPSLT
+63 ARLPSLM

-106 LSVVQN
+106 FSIVQN
-112 VDFTGGTLYLNSG
+112 VDWTGGTLYLNSSL
-125 VDFLRSFGGD
+125 DFLRSFGDD

-141 SVPVRIG
+141 SVPFRIG
-148 YSQSLIGYNPFK
+148 YSQSLIGYNQFK

-165 EPLKYERRKKEL
+165 EPLKYEKKKKEF

-188 IVYFFSLAQAQAEYD
+188 IIYFFSLAQAQAEYD
-203 LAVKNMASCD
+203 LAVKNLASCD

-218 GCDRHKIGAIS
+218 GCDRHKIAAIS
-229 RADLQ
+229 KADLQ

-242 ANNTLKNSEIAMRRA
+242 ANNTLKNSKISLRRA

-262 SFLNIDKEQTLSI
+262 SFLNMDKEQKLRI
-275 ELPARPKLLTISAA
+275 ELPERPRLFTISASE
-289 KALEYARENNP
+289 ALMYARENNP
-300 EFLVLKQNILESR
+300 EFLTLKQNILESR

-340 EFAQVWRDP
+340 EFNQVWRNL
-349 LQQDMVSM
+349 LQQDMVSV

-369 KGKYNMARN
+369 KGKYNMAKN
-378 NLTVVEIS
+378 NLNVVEIS
-386 SRQSEQQI
+386 SRQTEQQI
-394 EEEVVMTVN
+394 EEEVIMTVN
-403 DFNVQGAMIE
+403 DFNVQGGMIE

-442 LSMALTRKDAA
+442 LSMAVTRKDTA

-473 LTMYDFTNE
+473 LTMYDFVNE
-482 CTIDS
+482 SVIDT
-487 GKEIIKQ
+487 GNDIIRE

>member
-1 MRTITIYTTLAVL
+1 MKAIIRYTTLAIL
-14 LFLTANTKAQ
+14 LLSTSVNAQ

-36 AADSSLSAIKVHRA
+36 AADSSLSAVKAKRS
-50 YMSGYWEYRAYKA
+50 YQSGYWEYRAYKA
-63 ARMPSLT
+63 ARLPSLM

-106 LSVVQN
+106 FSIVQN
-112 VDFTGGTLYLNSG
+112 VDWTGGTLYLNSSL
-125 VDFLRSFGGD
+125 DFLRSFGDD

-141 SVPVRIG
+141 SVPFRIG
-148 YSQSLIGYNPFK
+148 YSQSLIGYNQFK

-165 EPLKYERRKKEL
+165 EPLKYEKKKKEL

-188 IVYFFSLAQAQAEYD
+188 IIYFFSLAQAQAEYD
-203 LAVKNMASCD
+203 LAVKNLASCD

-218 GCDRHKIGAIS
+218 GCERYKIGKIS
-229 RADLQ
+229 KIDIN

-242 ANNTLKNSEIAMRRA
+242 ANNTLKNSEISLRRA

-262 SFLNIDKEQTLSI
+262 SFLNMDKEQKLRI
-275 ELPARPKLLTISAA
+275 ELPERPRLFTISASE
-289 KALEYARENNP
+289 ALMYARENNP
-300 EFLVLKQNILESR
+300 EFLTLKQNILESR

-340 EFAQVWRDP
+340 EFNQVWRNL
-349 LQQDMVSM
+349 LQQDMVSV

-369 KGKYNMARN
+369 KGKYNMAKN
-378 NLTVVEIS
+378 NLNVVEIS
-386 SRQSEQQI
+386 SRQTEQQI
-394 EEEVVMTVN
+394 EEEIIMTVN
-403 DFNVQGAMIE
+403 DFNVQGGMIE

-442 LSMALTRKDAA
+442 LSMALTRKDTA

-473 LTMYDFTNE
+473 LTMYDFTND
-482 CTIDS
+482 CQIDS
-487 GKEIIKQ
+487 SKEIISKW

>member
-1 MRTITIYTTLAVL
+1 MKAIIRYTTLAIL
-14 LFLTANTKAQ
+14 LLATGVNAQ

-36 AADSSLSAIKVHRA
+36 AADSSLSAVKAKRS
-50 YMSGYWEYRAYKA
+50 YQSGYWEYRAYKA
-63 ARMPSLT
+63 ARLPSLM

-106 LSVVQN
+106 LSIVQN
-112 VDFTGGTLYLNSG
+112 VDWTGGTLYLNSSL
-125 VDFLRSFGGD
+125 DFLRSFGDD

-141 SVPVRIG
+141 SVPFRIG
-148 YSQSLIGYNPFK
+148 YSQSLIGYNQFK

-165 EPLKYERRKKEL
+165 EPLKYEKRKKEL

-188 IVYFFSLAQAQAEYD
+188 IIFFFSLAQAQAEYD
-203 LAVKNMASCD
+203 LAVKNLASCD

-218 GCDRHKIGAIS
+218 GCDRHKIAAIS
-229 RADLQ
+229 KADLQ

-242 ANNTLKNSEIAMRRA
+242 ANNTLKNSKISLRRA

-262 SFLNIDKEQTLSI
+262 SFLNMDKEQKLRI
-275 ELPARPKLLTISAA
+275 ELPERPRLFTISASE
-289 KALEYARENNP
+289 ALMYARENNP
-300 EFLVLKQNILESR
+300 EFLTLKQNILESR

-340 EFAQVWRDP
+340 EFNQVWRNL
-349 LQQDMVSM
+349 LQQDMVSV

-369 KGKYNMARN
+369 KGKYNMAKN
-378 NLTVVEIS
+378 NLNVVEIS
-386 SRQSEQQI
+386 SRQTEQQI
-394 EEEVVMTVN
+394 EEEVIMTVN
-403 DFNVQGAMIE
+403 DFNVQGGMIE

-442 LSMALTRKDAA
+442 LSMAVTRKDTA

-473 LTMYDFTNE
+473 LTMYDFVNE
-482 CTIDS
+482 SVIDT
-487 GKEIIKQ
+487 GNDIIRE

>member
-1 MRTITIYTTLAVL
+1 MKAIIRYTTLAIL
-14 LFLTANTKAQ
+14 LLATGVNAQ

-36 AADSSLSAIKVHRA
+36 AADSSLSAVKAKRS
-50 YMSGYWEYRAYKA
+50 YQSGYWEYRAYKA
-63 ARMPSLT
+63 ARLPSLM

-106 LSVVQN
+106 FSIVQN
-112 VDFTGGTLYLNSG
+112 VDWTGGTLYLNSSL
-125 VDFLRSFGGD
+125 DFLRSFGDD

-141 SVPVRIG
+141 SVPFRIG
-148 YSQSLIGYNPFK
+148 YSQSLIGYNQFK

-165 EPLKYERRKKEL
+165 EPLKYEKKKKEL

-188 IVYFFSLAQAQAEYD
+188 IIYFFSLAQAQAEYD
-203 LAVKNMASCD
+203 LAVKNLASCD

-218 GCDRHKIGAIS
+218 GCDRHKIAAIS
-229 RADLQ
+229 KADLQ

-242 ANNTLKNSEIAMRRA
+242 ANNTLKNSEISLRRA

-262 SFLNIDKEQTLSI
+262 SFLNMDKEQKLRI
-275 ELPARPKLLTISAA
+275 ELPARPRLFTISAS
-289 KALEYARENNP
+289 KALMYARENNP
-300 EFLVLKQNILESR
+300 EFLTLKQNILESR

-340 EFAQVWRDP
+340 EFNQVWRNL
-349 LQQDMVSM
+349 LQQDMVSV

-369 KGKYNMARN
+369 KGKYNMAKN
-378 NLTVVEIS
+378 NLNVVEIS
-386 SRQSEQQI
+386 SRQTEQQI
-394 EEEVVMTVN
+394 EEEVIMTVN
-403 DFNVQGAMIE
+403 DFNVQGGMIE

-442 LSMALTRKDAA
+442 LSMAVTRKDTA

-473 LTMYDFTNE
+473 LTMYDFVNE
-482 CTIDS
+482 SVIDT
-487 GKEIIKQ
+487 GNDIIRE

>member
-1 MRTITIYTTLAVL
+1 MKAIIRYTTLAIL
-14 LFLTANTKAQ
+14 LLATGVNAQ

-36 AADSSLSAIKVHRA
+36 AADSSLSAVKAKRS
-50 YMSGYWEYRAYKA
+50 YQSGYWEYRAYKA
-63 ARMPSLT
+63 ARLPSLM

-106 LSVVQN
+106 FSIVQN
-112 VDFTGGTLYLNSG
+112 VDWTGGTLYLNSSL
-125 VDFLRSFGGD
+125 DFLRSFGDD

-141 SVPVRIG
+141 SVPFRIG
-148 YSQSLIGYNPFK
+148 YSQSLIGYNQFK

-165 EPLKYERRKKEL
+165 EPLKYEKRKKEL

-188 IVYFFSLAQAQAEYD
+188 IIYFFSLAQAQAEYD
-203 LAVKNMASCD
+203 LAVKNLASCD

-218 GCDRHKIGAIS
+218 GCDRHKIAAIS
-229 RADLQ
+229 KADLQ

-242 ANNTLKNSEIAMRRA
+242 ANNTLKNSEISLRRA

-262 SFLNIDKEQTLSI
+262 SFLNMDKEQKLRI
-275 ELPARPKLLTISAA
+275 ELPERPRLFTISASE
-289 KALEYARENNP
+289 ALMYARENNP
-300 EFLVLKQNILESR
+300 EFLTLKQNILESR

-340 EFAQVWRDP
+340 EFNQVWRNL
-349 LQQDMVSM
+349 LQQDMVSV

-369 KGKYNMARN
+369 KGKYNMAKN
-378 NLTVVEIS
+378 NLNVVEIS
-386 SRQSEQQI
+386 SRQTEQQI
-394 EEEVVMTVN
+394 EEEVIMTVN
-403 DFNVQGAMIE
+403 DFNVQGGMIE

-442 LSMALTRKDAA
+442 LSMALTRKDTA

-473 LTMYDFTNE
+473 LTMYDFVNE
-482 CTIDS
+482 SMIDT
-487 GKEIIKQ
+487 GNDIIRE

>member
-1 MRTITIYTTLAVL
+1 MKAIIRYTTLAIL
-14 LFLTANTKAQ
+14 LLSTSVNAQ
-24 EIRLTLD
+24 EIRLTLN

-36 AADSSLSAIKVHRA
+36 AADSSLSAVKAKRS
-50 YMSGYWEYRAYKA
+50 YQSGYWEYRAYKA
-63 ARMPSLT
+63 ARLPSLM

-106 LSVVQN
+106 FSIVQN
-112 VDFTGGTLYLNSG
+112 VDWTGGTLYLNSSL
-125 VDFLRSFGGD
+125 DFLRSFGDD

-141 SVPVRIG
+141 SVPFRIG
-148 YSQSLIGYNPFK
+148 YSQSLIGYNQFK

-165 EPLKYERRKKEL
+165 EPLKYEKKKKEL

-188 IVYFFSLAQAQAEYD
+188 IIYFFSLAQAQAEYD
-203 LAVKNMASCD
+203 LAVKNLASCD

-218 GCDRHKIGAIS
+218 GCDRHNIAAIS
-229 RADLQ
+229 KADLQ

-242 ANNTLKNSEIAMRRA
+242 ANNTLKNSEISLRRA

-262 SFLNIDKEQTLSI
+262 SFLNMDKEQKLRI
-275 ELPARPKLLTISAA
+275 ELPERPRLFTISASE
-289 KALEYARENNP
+289 ALMYARENNP
-300 EFLVLKQNILESR
+300 EFLTLKQNILESR

-340 EFAQVWRDP
+340 EFNQVWRNL
-349 LQQDMVSM
+349 LQQDMVSV

-369 KGKYNMARN
+369 KGKYNMAKN
-378 NLTVVEIS
+378 NLNVVEIS
-386 SRQSEQQI
+386 SRQTEQQI
-394 EEEVVMTVN
+394 EEEVIMTVN
-403 DFNVQGAMIE
+403 DFNVQGGMIE

-442 LSMALTRKDAA
+442 LSMALTRKDTA

-473 LTMYDFTNE
+473 LTMYDFVNE
-482 CTIDS
+482 SMIDT
-487 GKEIIKQ
+487 GNDIIRE